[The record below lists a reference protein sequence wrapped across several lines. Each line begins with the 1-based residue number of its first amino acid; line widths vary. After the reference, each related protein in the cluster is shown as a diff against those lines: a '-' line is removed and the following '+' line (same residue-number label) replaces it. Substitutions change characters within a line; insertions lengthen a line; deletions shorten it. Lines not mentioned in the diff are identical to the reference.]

1 MTLLNTAIL
10 MIFTISAFSQQKGVL
25 ERNKEQKDSILG
37 QTEVNSNFI
46 HSKIH
51 DSMSIHPMD
60 SLKLSVFDH
69 VNELDEV
76 MVKSKSGFNAV
87 SLGIIPKEIKPLS
100 QSERELYTAGD
111 FKPIHLLA
119 LLGGSMQLDP
129 VINAITG
136 RTKRLKKYIKYES
149 KINNLDFLEQNYT
162 DFMRNNLHI
171 DAQVIGIFLA
181 YLMEDEKLSAL
192 IRAKDYGELAFYI
205 GDAWFRFENFQ
216 KQASINIK
224 D

>member
-1 MTLLNTAIL
+1 M
-10 MIFTISAFSQQKGVL
+10 L
-25 ERNKEQKDSILG
+25 ESNKEQKDSISG
-37 QTEVNSNFI
+37 QNEVNSNFI
-46 HSKIH
+46 DLKIH
-51 DSMSIHPMD
+51 DSISKHPMD
-60 SLKLSVFDH
+60 SLKLSIFDH

-76 MVKSKSGFNAV
+76 MVKSKSEFYAV

-171 DAQVIGIFLA
+171 DEQVIGIFLA

-205 GDAWFRFENFQ
+205 GDAWFKFENFQ
-216 KQASINIK
+216 KQALINVNN
-224 D
+224 